1 MPKYSWQRAAILS
14 VLLLSLGSLS
24 FFGGMSYQ
32 LEHMDDQ
39 GPLPL
44 TGFYLFAY
52 PPVIY
57 SGALCLAVGVVVLLL
72 AYVRFR
78 VGRMSEIPIIKD

>member
-14 VLLLSLGSLS
+14 VLLLSLGSLT
-24 FFGGMSYQ
+24 FFGGMGYQ

-39 GPLPL
+39 GPSPL
-44 TGFYLFAY
+44 TGFYVFAY

-72 AYVRFR
+72 AHVRFR
-78 VGRMSEIPIIKD
+78 VSRVNEIPITKD